1 MADNCCAEC
10 HVLFII
16 MRNVVMLSFV
26 TPLITINAA
35 HLCEI
40 SAFINFPVNL
50 PCSIGFLLASLA
62 VKVRNF
68 KPKRAKVRKF

>member
-10 HVLFII
+10 HVLFI
-16 MRNVVMLSFV
+16 MRNVVMQSFV

-35 HLCEI
+35 HLCEFT
-40 SAFINFPVNL
+40 AFINFTVNL
-50 PCSIGFLLASLA
+50 PCSIGFLLVSLA